1 MLDFLDIADL
11 LGWHDVE
18 VMESVE
24 TSEFPTIYPVM
35 DIAMDSDWP
44 YADMTRPITRESQ
57 LKEYLD
63 SRLEPLRLNFSW
75 REAFTTLSNLGVYTW
90 KLRRY
95 LQNTDAI
102 NFDTVTEIMRAHVDN
117 FLKHENQF
125 VRQPGGFT
133 LPKYCNEYVINDLF
147 RGAIG
152 IPFGWSVVSAAVVN
166 SPNVEVDDSLGRA
179 HYIFTKKP
187 SFQIDCQKLLQA
199 IEASGTDLFPPEEA
213 NVISAHDFT
222 GIPYRRAWAMQQ
234 HGELNQGNLIEEF
247 ASRLAE
253 LHSLHE
259 H

>member
-24 TSEFPTIYPVM
+24 TDKFPTIYPVM
-35 DIAMDSDWP
+35 DIARDSDWP

-57 LKEYLD
+57 LMEYLD
-63 SRLEPLRLNFSW
+63 SRLESLRSNFSW

-95 LQNTDAI
+95 LRNTDAI
-102 NFDTVTEIMRAHVDN
+102 NFGIVTEIMRAHVDD
-117 FLKHENQF
+117 FLNHKNQSLC
-125 VRQPGGFT
+125 QPGGFT

-147 RGAIG
+147 RGVIG
-152 IPFGWSVVSAAVVN
+152 IPFGWNVVSAAVVN
-166 SPNVEVDDSLGRA
+166 SPKVEVDDSLGRA
-179 HYIFTKKP
+179 HYIFTETP
-187 SFQIDCQKLLQA
+187 SFQIDCQQLLQA
-199 IEASGTDLFPPEEA
+199 IDARGKDLFPPETA

>member
-11 LGWHDVE
+11 LGWHDVD
-18 VMESVE
+18 VVESVE

-44 YADMTRPITRESQ
+44 YADMTRPITRISQ

-63 SRLEPLRLNFSW
+63 SRLEPLRSNFSW

-90 KLRRY
+90 RLRRY

-117 FLKHENQF
+117 FLNHKNQS
-125 VRQPGGFT
+125 VCQTGGFT

-147 RGAIG
+147 RGVIG

-166 SPNVEVDDSLGRA
+166 SPSVEVNDSLGRV
-179 HYIFTKKP
+179 HYIFTEKP

-199 IEASGTDLFPPEEA
+199 IDARGKDLFPPETA

-222 GIPYRRAWAMQQ
+222 GIPYRHAWAMQQ
-234 HGELNQGNLIEEF
+234 HGQLNQGNLMEEF